1 MTTPLPEVEQL
12 LENLIKQVR
21 GNIKPETG
29 IIGIYT
35 GGVWVAERLHAALGS
50 TVPMGTIDIAF
61 YRDDYG
67 RRGLQDSVKPSDI
80 QFDVNDRDIVLV
92 DDVLYTGRTIR
103 AAMNELF
110 DYGRPGRVMLA
121 ALVDRGGRQLPIEPQ
136 FIGADV
142 TVPDNQLVSLQR
154 EDNGSLQL
162 SLRPRTEDKPQS

>member
-12 LENLIKQVR
+12 LEGLIQEIR
-21 GNIKPETG
+21 GSIKPDTG

-35 GGVWVAERLHAALGS
+35 GGVWVAERLHAALES
-50 TVPMGTIDIAF
+50 AVPMGTIDIAF

-67 RRGLQDSVKPSDI
+67 RRGLQGSVKPSDI
-80 QFDVNDRDIVLV
+80 PFDVNDRDIVLV

-136 FIGADV
+136 FIGAQV
-142 TVPDNQLVSLQR
+142 AVPDDQLVALQR
-154 EDNGSLQL
+154 EDTGSLQL
-162 SLRPRTEDKPQS
+162 SLRPRAEEQPQS